1 MLRVLVSPASFTC
14 EVWILHTVLLPFVG
28 LLKNITEGLLHCT
41 FNPLNHVL
49 SVCSSCLSSYLFSYC
64 YFVSALNLYSGAD
77 LSWGCMVSFSHS
89 KWMCVMC
96 WQDECTVPDSED
108 SSAISLMPLMRLDEN
123 YKVEVGNDTIIYI
136 NVCHSLLPV
145 QGLSCL
151 GGSSACVARI
161 HNGSLIDEKV

>member
-1 MLRVLVSPASFTC
+1 MCLGFPGFIYLWSLNFA
-14 EVWILHTVLLPFVG
+14 
-28 LLKNITEGLLHCT
+28 HCT
-41 FNPLNHVL
+41 STICGSFEEYNRVFAALHFHP
-49 SVCSSCLSSYLFSYC
+49 SKPCFSMCSSHLSSYLFSYC

-77 LSWGCMVSFSHS
+77 LSWGCMVSFSLS
-89 KWMCVMC
+89 KWVCVMC
-96 WQDECTVPDSED
+96 WQDECTIPESED
-108 SSAISLMPLMRLDEN
+108 SSPISLTPLMRLDEN

-136 NVCHSLLPV
+136 NVCRSLLPV